1 MLRLINHSLTK
12 AGETNMCNDWMID
25 VLKDMRQVALQN
37 AMLDFAEHLDDAI
50 IVAAVELGER
60 KVNATVEEY
69 DREDRQSIRPLAR
82 YGDSEPAPIPC

>member
-1 MLRLINHSLTK
+1 MLRLINRSLTK
-12 AGETNMCNDWMID
+12 LGKTDMSNDWMID

-60 KVNATVEEY
+60 QVNATVEEY
-69 DREDRQSIRPLAR
+69 DRENRQSLRMLGGFGEAE
-82 YGDSEPAPIPC
+82 GAPVPC